1 MASIVLYPELF
12 LQRDSAQQSAPVQRV
27 QTSALARFN
36 VSGAFERTPSAFLV
50 IEAGKEKGIWTSNGL
65 DPQFVTTRRGFTA
78 GDIEQQLASGIKIG
92 LSSTNEPL
100 LAMSAGVPVKI
111 VASYVGNVPQKI
123 FVKTDGP
130 IKVIEDLSGKNIGVS
145 SNTSATAR
153 ITAYVTSRFGV
164 KPQLVS
170 VGNTANLLVALREGR
185 VDAFTSSDPAVLR
198 LVDSGELRILAF
210 VSDVVPRPHS
220 SFVIWAADDI
230 IQKNPDLVK
239 KFVKAALDTVKHLRE
254 NPSYAAELYVKRTNA
269 TRDLA
274 EKALSQLDWTPR
286 MGGAELSTVVRN
298 SWQYASDYGAIPS
311 NIIPVKVEIAVDSR
325 FLP

>member
-1 MASIVLYPELF
+1 
-12 LQRDSAQQSAPVQRV
+12 
-27 QTSALARFN
+27 
-36 VSGAFERTPSAFLV
+36 
-50 IEAGKEKGIWTSNGL
+50 
-65 DPQFVTTRRGFTA
+65 
-78 GDIEQQLASGIKIG
+78 
-92 LSSTNEPL
+92 
-100 LAMSAGVPVKI
+100 
-111 VASYVGNVPQKI
+111 VPQKI